1 MKCPHLFM
9 PLKVG
14 AHVLKNR
21 IVMAPVR
28 TGYEKADSISEDT
41 LAFYSTRAKGEGPGL
56 FILSGGAVHISGTR
70 HLGDPVINDL
80 WLSGAASLNKEL
92 HDAGSKS
99 ILQLLHCGAESTH
112 PLRVAASRIYN
123 YDTGLWIHRAPNPV
137 AEHLISMYALQ
148 AYGAVS
154 RGNFDGVEIA
164 GGGMSLPNTFST
176 PALNKRQDKWAIGGS
191 MTFAAELVRRVRSFI
206 GPSPILSYR
215 FSLIDANPKGNEWHD
230 ILQLAQNLAY
240 EGVNLFSFDIGLS
253 LNSVPVATD
262 LTPDGV
268 WVPFME
274 KFSAE
279 ISVPVIF
286 GKKLRDPEKMDALL
300 ERNPTCCV
308 EVARPFIADPH
319 WADKVSKGEAPR
331 PCVCCP
337 QGCLAKIK
345 KQPRICCVANPNVLS
360 SKSFEASQH
369 NRGREIL
376 VVGGGPAGMAAAKE
390 AAQHGMSV
398 TLADENEELGGLFLL
413 SARIPG
419 REIIRTLLQAQ
430 EKELEELGVKIIKK
444 IRVTPPWIEEHCN
457 RARIILATG
466 RESSIPDISG
476 IDTPSVLTAEDLLKR
491 KEGVGHRVAVIGSNP
506 MAAAIM
512 RYLCALSVND
522 FEDWCRAWGIGNPVD
537 HTGGMLG
544 FIPHLKPRSLKT
556 YWLSRSEETM
566 EDYFRARNR
575 LSELQWLRMNGANI
589 FEHVKIEQID
599 AFSVRIRTFGSDS
612 SSILRVDRIILAE
625 SMQPKDDLVQ
635 PLAEQDRRFVL
646 AGSVRESQVS
656 CTSGEAALDG
666 RESLYR
672 LLAVD

>member
-21 IVMAPVR
+21 IVMAPVS
-28 TGYEKADSISEDT
+28 TGNEKSDTIGEDM
-41 LAFYSTRAKGEGPGL
+41 LAFYRTRAKGEGPGL
-56 FILSGGAVHISGTR
+56 FIIGHGAVHISGVGR
-70 HLGDPVINDL
+70 LGDPVINDQ
-80 WLSGAASLNKEL
+80 WLSNAARLNKEI

-99 ILQLLHCGAESTH
+99 ILQLLHCGAASTH

-123 YDTGLWIHRAPNPV
+123 YDTGLWIHRAPSFV
-137 AEHLISMYALQ
+137 TEHLISLYALQ
-148 AYGAVS
+148 AYGAVA

-164 GGGMSLPNTFST
+164 GGGMTFPNTFST
-176 PALNKRQDKWAIGGS
+176 PALNKRQDKWGIDGS

-308 EVARPFIADPH
+308 EIARPFIADPH
-319 WADKVSKGEAPR
+319 WAEKVSRGETPR

-345 KQPRICCVANPNVLS
+345 KQTRLCCVANPSVI
-360 SKSFEASQH
+360 ASEEIPSDK
-369 NRGREIL
+369 RRKGREVL
-376 VVGGGPAGMAAAKE
+376 VIGGGPAGMAAAKE
-390 AAQHGMSV
+390 AALHGMDV
-398 TLADENEELGGLFLL
+398 TLADENEELGGLFLM
-413 SARIPG
+413 SSRVPG
-419 REIIRTLLQAQ
+419 REIVRTLLKAQ
-430 EKELEELGVKIIKK
+430 EKELEELGVKIVKNR
-444 IRVTPPWIEEHCN
+444 RVTPPWIEENFN

-476 IDTPSVLTAEDLLKR
+476 IDTPNVLTTEDLLKR
-491 KEGVGHRVAVIGSNP
+491 KEGIGHRVAVIGSNP
-506 MAAAIM
+506 IAAAIV
-512 RYLCALSVND
+512 RYLCALSVTD
-522 FEDWCRAWGIGNPVD
+522 FDEWCRAWGIGNPVN
-537 HTGGMLG
+537 HAGGMLG

-556 YWLSRSEETM
+556 YWLSRSEVTM
-566 EDYFRARNR
+566 EDYFRDRNR

-625 SMQPKDDLVQ
+625 SMQPKDDLAK
-635 PLAEQDRRFVL
+635 PLTEQDRRFVL
-646 AGSVRESQVS
+646 AGSVRESKTAYS
-656 CTSGEAALDG
+656 SGEAALDG
-666 RESLYR
+666 RESVYR
-672 LLAVD
+672 LMSLG